1 MQASATSEIDWNLIY
16 YLYCIEMGQSED
28 SFFSSTIGK
37 VLRLIQIHTNKK
49 GRQNNQ
55 IRRGDII
62 ATQDLNDIF

>member
-28 SFFSSTIGK
+28 SFFNSTIGK

-49 GRQNNQ
+49 SRQNNQ